1 VRHAPPFFPDERVI
15 GETHTYLRL
24 RRKLRFHI
32 HLLRILNSVAEFL
45 SGTDGIESDSE
56 EEDLELVLETLLEGV
71 RRQRRMSGTPPR
83 ADVSNGQEPRE
94 TLIRFLVAR
103 FTAGLRVAIPVVEE
117 FPSQSELDAAYD
129 VGTSLGRAVR
139 ERHRGRLED
148 GLNAAL
154 GQGLH
159 SSSSGEQQQPQQP
172 EGVSEPEPTPGVAQQ
187 TAGPASDEALFSLGG
202 VPTVLPAPKAKPKPK
217 AKVVPTSPTPNPV
230 NPNDDPPNPS
240 TVPVPP
246 SFPLNVNGVVIP
258 VALEGAVG
266 KKTVSN
272 WAQFWLFQSCSG
284 RPGGPEYPAGSQFY
298 AGFRPEEGKRIFYGP
313 WHRVFAQAADSRFRA
328 RGFGDSL
335 QGELDA
341 RVWLQTFGDDTGA
354 FGPTIYC

>member
-1 VRHAPPFFPDERVI
+1 
-15 GETHTYLRL
+15 
-24 RRKLRFHI
+24 
-32 HLLRILNSVAEFL
+32 
-45 SGTDGIESDSE
+45 
-56 EEDLELVLETLLEGV
+56 
-71 RRQRRMSGTPPR
+71 
-83 ADVSNGQEPRE
+83 
-94 TLIRFLVAR
+94 
-103 FTAGLRVAIPVVEE
+103 
-117 FPSQSELDAAYD
+117 
-129 VGTSLGRAVR
+129 
-139 ERHRGRLED
+139 
-148 GLNAAL
+148 
-154 GQGLH
+154 
-159 SSSSGEQQQPQQP
+159 
-172 EGVSEPEPTPGVAQQ
+172 
-187 TAGPASDEALFSLGG
+187 
-202 VPTVLPAPKAKPKPK
+202 VLPAPKAKPKPK

-246 SFPLNVNGVVIP
+246 SFPLHVNGVVIP

>member
-1 VRHAPPFFPDERVI
+1 MRHAPPFFPDERVI

-187 TAGPASDEALFSLGG
+187 TAGPASDEVLFSLGG
-202 VPTVLPAPKAKPKPK
+202 VPKVLPAPKAKPKPK
-217 AKVVPTSPTPNPV
+217 AKVAPTSPTPTPV

-246 SFPLNVNGVVIP
+246 SFPLNVSPGRLPWWERKKDRDPHYFAGGRKEGGHVRCPFAIQEP
-258 VALEGAVG
+258 GGLRLECMHSIRPSRHRDCLAHRTELEGEECPHHPNIG
-266 KKTVSN
+266 KDH
-272 WAQFWLFQSCSG
+272 C
-284 RPGGPEYPAGSQFY
+284 
-298 AGFRPEEGKRIFYGP
+298 
-313 WHRVFAQAADSRFRA
+313 
-328 RGFGDSL
+328 
-335 QGELDA
+335 
-341 RVWLQTFGDDTGA
+341 
-354 FGPTIYC
+354 